1 MTQQYSIAVASLLL
15 LSSAGCGQRSGAP
28 APLAADRPPLQAV
41 AGEDEASAGRQADP
55 GAKGDASGTALDSMA
70 AARKLIRTG
79 LLELEVADY
88 AEAAQKA
95 TRLVESRGGYVADSR
110 VDRSPND
117 RRHGRMTLRIPAER
131 YAPTFEELKTLGKAR
146 AESSSAQDVT
156 KAYTDLETRLRVK
169 RETADRLRVILKTNA
184 ARLSDILETERELAR
199 VTEEIE
205 RLEGERR
212 YYDQQIALSTIS
224 LTLSEPD
231 AIVRSGILDPVRKAL
246 RGSLQLLSVSIA
258 FLIAAVVVLA
268 PWVLAL
274 LVVIWLVRR
283 IRARRLKRARQTVS

>member
-1 MTQQYSIAVASLLL
+1 MTRECSIAMSSLLFFL
-15 LSSAGCGQRSGAP
+15 TAGCGQRSGAP
-28 APLAADRPPLQAV
+28 APMIATLAPAAEDKAS
-41 AGEDEASAGRQADP
+41 GESGQGGP
-55 GAKGDASGTALDSMA
+55 GAKDDASGAALDSMT

-95 TRLVESRGGYVADSR
+95 TRLVESRGGYVADNR

-117 RRHGRMTLRIPAER
+117 RRHGRMTVRIPAER
-131 YAPTFEELKTLGKAR
+131 YAATFEELKSLGKAR
-146 AESSSAQDVT
+146 AESSSAQDIT

-212 YYDQQIALSTIS
+212 YYDQQVALSTIS
-224 LTLSEPD
+224 LTLAEPD
-231 AIVRSGILDPVRKAL
+231 AIVRGGIFDPVRKAL
-246 RGSLQLLSVSIA
+246 RGSLQLLGMSIA
-258 FLIAAVVVLA
+258 FLIAATVFLV
-268 PWVLAL
+268 PWALAL
-274 LVVIWLVRR
+274 FAAIWLVRR
-283 IRARRLKRARQTVS
+283 IRRRAQKRTGQVPLA